1 MYRTILPL
9 VLLTICLS
17 PTLVHA
23 GPADLGCQAAITRL
37 SQEQKRMQDQQ
48 VKVDRAARDKQ
59 VVASEAA
66 ICQPGGIITGGTI
79 TECRR
84 IRQNLPIA
92 TRTLADAQNAFQAGV
107 VDFRARIDAVIR
119 ACE

>member
-1 MYRTILPL
+1 MRTTVLLPL
-9 VLLTICLS
+9 IFTICLS

-66 ICQPGGIITGGTI
+66 LCQPLGIVTGSTVAD
-79 TECRR
+79 CRR

-92 TRTLADAQNAFQAGV
+92 TRTLADAQNAFQVGV
-107 VDFRARIDAVIR
+107 GDFRARIDAVIR